1 MSRERSM
8 SKVAAVVL
16 AWLIPQVAVAA
27 LNVELNKLEPRGD
40 ACRLYLVFVNDT
52 TRDFSAFKLDLVL
65 FGQEGVIAKR
75 LAVDAAPLKARKT
88 SVRLFDLPQI
98 DCAGIARILVNDV
111 LECRVGSQDVS
122 ECQSMVTVSS
132 RADIELLM

>member
-1 MSRERSM
+1 M
-8 SKVAAVVL
+8 SKVAAVAL
-16 AWLIPQVAVAA
+16 AWLIPQFAVAA

-52 TRDFSAFKLDLVL
+52 ARDFSAFKLDLVL

-132 RADIELLM
+132 RAEVELLM